1 MSIPFSIVEVDGTR
15 TVGVLLTRERASWL
29 PAAAAALRLPVVVA
43 LWPDGYG
50 FRLEAAGAGL
60 AESVIG
66 AAVHAVFEAELVPP
80 APTLPVLT
88 DAGWIE
94 ARRPARAR
102 TIVRGALVWPP

>member
-1 MSIPFSIVEVDGTR
+1 M
-15 TVGVLLTRERASWL
+15 LLARERASWL
-29 PAAAAALRLPVVVA
+29 PAAATALRLPVVVA

-50 FRLEAAGAGL
+50 FRLEVGAGEL
-60 AESVIG
+60 SEAAVG

-80 APTLPVLT
+80 APSLPVLT

-102 TIVRGALVWPP
+102 TIVRGALVWPL